1 MPWRTL
7 VELLHLLFGILA
19 TGVLASLASW
29 SVPNARDSI
38 TVVAWVV
45 VAVIVAMDVPP
56 LRRAWARDRGRAPV
70 SGESGRSE

>member
-7 VELLHLLFGILA
+7 VELLHLA
-19 TGVLASLASW
+19 VGVLATLLLSALASW

-45 VAVIVAMDVPP
+45 VAVVFAMSIRP
-56 LRRAWARDRGRAPV
+56 LRRAWARDRGCGPDRTGV
-70 SGESGRSE
+70 